1 MKMSLLEETKRL
13 LRRYRIFPKKRL
25 SQHFTVDPSVFQLM
39 AEHAALTSD
48 DVVLDIGAGFGFLT
62 RFLAGKCRRV
72 LAVELDPKVAVAL
85 RVLLKD
91 LPNVTVIEGDV
102 LRAQLPPFN
111 KVVAIPPY
119 GISSSLVQWL
129 FNKPLNCAVLVLQ
142 KEFAQRLV
150 APIGS
155 ENYGWLTVLTYYY
168 FDVELRDGVPRHAFY
183 PQPEVDSVIVM
194 LKPKHPKPF
203 HVNNEE
209 VFKRFV
215 QAMFTQRN
223 RKVKNAI
230 QAYIKKERI
239 FARKDMHTNV
249 SFMFHDRR
257 VRELAPEDFGALANV
272 FAS

>member
-1 MKMSLLEETKRL
+1 MSLLEETKRL
-13 LRRYRIFPKKRL
+13 LQRYRIFPKKCL

-39 AEHAALTSD
+39 AEHAALTND
-48 DVVLDIGAGFGFLT
+48 DVILEIGAGFGFLT

-72 LAVELDPKVAVAL
+72 LAVELDSKVAAAL
-85 RVLLKD
+85 RVLLSD
-91 LPNVTVIEGDV
+91 LQNVTVIEGDV
-102 LRAQLPPFN
+102 LKVQHPPFS

-119 GISSSLVQWL
+119 GISSSLIQWL

-150 APIGS
+150 APVGS
-155 ENYGWLTVLTYYY
+155 EDYGWLTVLTYYY
-168 FDVELRDGVPRHAFY
+168 FDVELLEEVPRHAFY
-183 PQPEVDSVIVM
+183 PKPEVNSVIVR

-203 HVNNEE
+203 HVDNEE

-215 QAMFTQRN
+215 QTMFTQRN
-223 RKVKNAI
+223 RKVKNAV
-230 QAYIKKERI
+230 QVFIKKEQV
-239 FARKDMHTNV
+239 FAGKDMQIGGLLP
-249 SFMFHDRR
+249 FHDRR

>member
-1 MKMSLLEETKRL
+1 MSLLEETKRL

-25 SQHFTVDPSVFQLM
+25 SQHFTVDPSVFRLM
-39 AEHAALTSD
+39 AEHADLTTD

-72 LAVELDPKVAVAL
+72 LAVELDSKVAAAL

-102 LRAQLPPFN
+102 LKVQLPPFN

-119 GISSSLVQWL
+119 GISSNLIRWL
-129 FNKPLNCAVLVLQ
+129 FGKPLNCVVLVLQ

-150 APIGS
+150 APIGG

-168 FDVELRDGVPRHAFY
+168 FDVVLLDEVPRHAFY
-183 PQPEVDSVIVM
+183 PQPEVDSVIVV
-194 LKPKHPKPF
+194 LKPKNPKPF
-203 HVNNEE
+203 RVNNEE

-223 RKVKNAI
+223 RKVKNAV
-230 QAYIKKERI
+230 QVFFKKEQV
-239 FARKDMHTNV
+239 FAGRDMQIGV
-249 SFMFHDRR
+249 SFPFHDRR

>member
-1 MKMSLLEETKRL
+1 
-13 LRRYRIFPKKRL
+13 
-25 SQHFTVDPSVFQLM
+25 M
-39 AEHAALTSD
+39 AEYAALTSD

-62 RFLAGKCRRV
+62 RFLAGRCRRV
-72 LAVELDPKVAVAL
+72 LAVELDSKVAAAL

-102 LRAQLPPFN
+102 LKVQLPPFN

-129 FNKPLNCAVLVLQ
+129 FSKPLNCAVLVLQ

-168 FDVELRDGVPRHAFY
+168 FDVELLDEVPRHAFY
-183 PQPEVDSVIVM
+183 PQPEVDSAIVM

-203 HVNNEE
+203 HVDNEE

-223 RKVKNAI
+223 RKVKNAV
-230 QAYIKKERI
+230 QVFLKKEQI
-239 FARKDMHTNV
+239 FAGRDV
-249 SFMFHDRR
+249 QVGGLLPFHDRR

-272 FAS
+272 FTS